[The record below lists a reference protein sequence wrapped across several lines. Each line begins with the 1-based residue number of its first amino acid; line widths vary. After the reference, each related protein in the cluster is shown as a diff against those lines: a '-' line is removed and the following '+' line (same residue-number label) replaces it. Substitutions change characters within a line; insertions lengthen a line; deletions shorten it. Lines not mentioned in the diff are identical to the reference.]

1 MKRLCRLVLNRVS
14 LALTL
19 AVAWSGG
26 IAGETGTPLSEGD
39 FLAEMPL
46 VLTVSRL
53 AQPLDEAPAA
63 VTVIDRQMIKDSGAW
78 DLAEVFRLVPGM
90 YVAYNAGQLHSVT
103 HVVSYHGM
111 ADAFARRMQVLIDG
125 RSVYTPL
132 YGGVQW
138 SDIPLLLDDIERIEV
153 IRGPNSAS
161 YGANSFLGIINII
174 TRHSAEQQGNYLT
187 ASGGDGRNDGMVRHG
202 GIQGDL
208 SYRFS
213 AGFRNDAGLDSRID
227 GKNMRQFTMRGDY
240 RINTGDSLEFQ
251 LGYNGGDQDVGNP
264 SSLNANPPRN
274 KSVTNRFELLHWRRD
289 ISAAEQIS
297 VKFYHNYEQAND
309 QFALAIAPV
318 TVANDLE
325 AQRYDLE
332 AQHVFS
338 PRQDLRVVW
347 GGGLRL
353 DQVNSPLYLGTSA
366 TRSFRLARLFGNLE
380 WRARPELLLNLGA
393 MVENNDFTGTDTT
406 PRLAL
411 NYHLAPQHT
420 LRAGVSQATRTPTLI
435 EQEANLR
442 IVIGNLI
449 SQKLLSQGGLYPER
463 ITSHE
468 FGYVGEMGRFSM
480 DARLYHDSIDDLIGQ
495 YGYPYAPDYKGSTN
509 GFRNLDSA
517 TVKGLDGQFQYRPG
531 SNTRLILGFARTII
545 GSDNVDQNYSQ
556 SMPFTSATMMASHRF
571 GQGWS
576 GSLSYYQVGAL
587 QAMGEGGRVGLSRR
601 WDGRVAREFRL
612 GSNRAEV
619 ALVAQNL
626 FDEGYQE
633 FSPDNLMGRRAY
645 VRFSLEM

>member
-1 MKRLCRLVLNRVS
+1 MKRPSRILRRQAS
-14 LALTL
+14 LAMML
-19 AVAWSGG
+19 AIAWASSS
-26 IAGETGTPLSEGD
+26 ADEHEVPLSEGD

-138 SDIPLLLDDIERIEV
+138 SDIPLVLDDIERIEV

-174 TRHSAEQQGNYLT
+174 TRHPAEQQGSYLA
-187 ASGGDGRNDGMVRHG
+187 ASGGDGRNDGLMRHG
-202 GIQGDL
+202 GTRGDL

-213 AGFRNDAGLDSRID
+213 AGFRNDSGLDGRSD
-227 GKNMRQFTMRGDY
+227 GKNMSQFTLRGDY

-251 LGYNGGDQDVGNP
+251 FGYNGGDQDIGSP
-264 SSLNANPPRN
+264 TSLNANPPRN
-274 KSVTNRFELLHWRRD
+274 KSVANRFELLHWRRD
-289 ISAAEQIS
+289 LSAEEQIS
-297 VKFYHNYEQAND
+297 VKFYHNYEQASD
-309 QFALAIAPV
+309 QFVLAAAPV
-318 TVANDLE
+318 SVANDLE
-325 AQRYDLE
+325 ANRYDLE

-338 PRQDLRVVW
+338 TRQGLRLVW
-347 GGGLRL
+347 GGGVRL
-353 DQVNSPLYLGTSA
+353 DQVNSPLYLGTGA

-411 NYHLAPQHT
+411 NYHLAPQHA

-449 SQKLLSQGGLYPER
+449 SQKLLSQGGLAPER
-463 ITSHE
+463 ITSRE
-468 FGYVGEMGRFSM
+468 LGYVGEIGRFSL
-480 DARLYHDSIDDLIGQ
+480 DARLFHDSIDDLIGQ
-495 YGYPYAPDYKGSTN
+495 YEYAYAPDYKGSTN
-509 GFRNLDSA
+509 GFRNFDSA
-517 TVKGLDGQFQYRPG
+517 ELRGLEGQLQYRPD
-531 SNTRLILGFARTII
+531 SVTRFMLGLARTFIDSTD
-545 GSDNVDQNYSQ
+545 GDQTYSR
-556 SMPFTSATMMASHRF
+556 SMPSTSLGVLASRRF

-576 GSLSYYQVGAL
+576 GSLAYYQVGAVS
-587 QAMGEGGRVGLSRR
+587 AMGEGGPVGLSRR
-601 WDGRVAREFRL
+601 WDGRIAREFRV
-612 GSNRAEV
+612 GSSQAEL

-633 FSPDNLMGRRAY
+633 FSPANLMGRRAY
-645 VRFSLEM
+645 LRFSLEM

>member
-1 MKRLCRLVLNRVS
+1 MNRLRQLARYRAS
-14 LALTL
+14 LALIL
-19 AVAWSGG
+19 ALGWGSSAAEEGG
-26 IAGETGTPLSEGD
+26 VLSEGD

-63 VTVIDRQMIKDSGAW
+63 VTVVDRQMIRDSGAW

-174 TRHSAEQQGNYLT
+174 TRHSAEQQGSYLS
-187 ASGGDGRNDGMVRHG
+187 ASGGDGRNDGMLRHG
-202 GIQGDL
+202 GTLGDL

-213 AGFRNDAGLDSRID
+213 AGLRNDAGLDNRAD
-227 GKNMRQFTMRGDY
+227 GKNMRQFTLRGDY

-251 LGYNGGDQDVGNP
+251 LGYNGGDQDVGSP

-289 ISAAEQIS
+289 VSADEQVS
-297 VKFYHNYEQAND
+297 VKFYHNYEQASD
-309 QFALAIAPV
+309 QFVLAVAPV
-318 TVANDLE
+318 SVTNDLE

-338 PRQDLRVVW
+338 PRKDLRVVW

-353 DQVNSPLYLGTSA
+353 DQVNSPLYLGTTA

-380 WRARPELLLNLGA
+380 WRARPDFLFNLGA
-393 MVENNDFTGTDTT
+393 MAENNDFTGTDIT

-411 NYHLAPQHT
+411 NYHLAPRHT
-420 LRAGVSQATRTPTLI
+420 LRAGMSQATRTPTLI

-449 SQKLLSQGGLYPER
+449 SQKLLSQGGLSPER
-463 ITSHE
+463 ITSRE
-468 FGYVGEMGRFSM
+468 LGYIGELGRFSL
-480 DARLYHDSIDDLIGQ
+480 DARLYHDHIDDLIGQ
-495 YGYPYAPDYKGSTN
+495 YEYPYALDYKGDTN

-517 TVKGLDGQFQYRPG
+517 VVKGLEGQLQYRLN
-531 SNTRLILGFARTII
+531 SSTRVVLGFARTMIASND
-545 GSDNVDQNYSQ
+545 GDQTYSR
-556 SMPFTSATMMASHRF
+556 SIPFTSLSMLASHRF
-571 GQGWS
+571 GHGWS
-576 GSLSYYQVGAL
+576 GSLAYYQVGTV
-587 QAMGEGGRVGLSRR
+587 QAMGEGGTVGLSRR
-601 WDGRVAREFRL
+601 WDGRVSREFRI
-612 GSNRAEV
+612 GANRSEL

-633 FSPDNLMGRRAY
+633 FNADNLMGRRAY
-645 VRFSLEM
+645 VRFSLEI

>member
-1 MKRLCRLVLNRVS
+1 MNKPRRRVRYRACVALVL
-14 LALTL
+14 AC
-19 AVAWSGG
+19 AWGSSCAEEGG
-26 IAGETGTPLSEGD
+26 MPLSEGD
-39 FLAEMPL
+39 FLTEIPL

-53 AQPLDEAPAA
+53 AQPLNEAPAA
-63 VTVIDRQMIKDSGAW
+63 VTVIDRQMIRDSGAW

-138 SDIPLLLDDIERIEV
+138 SDIPLMLDDIERIEV

-174 TRHSAEQQGNYLT
+174 TRHPAEQQGSYLT
-187 ASGGDGRNDGMVRHG
+187 ASGGDGRNDGMLRHG
-202 GIQGDL
+202 GSLGDL

-213 AGFRNDAGLDSRID
+213 AGVRNDAGLDSRTD
-227 GKNMRQFTMRGDY
+227 GKNMRQFSLRGDY

-251 LGYNGGDQDVGNP
+251 LGYNGGNQDVGSP
-264 SSLNANPPRN
+264 SSLDANPPRN
-274 KSVTNRFELLHWRRD
+274 KTVANRFELLNWRRD
-289 ISAAEQIS
+289 VSASEQIS
-297 VKFYHNYEQAND
+297 VKFYHNYERASD
-309 QFALAIAPV
+309 QFVLAAAPV

-338 PRQDLRVVW
+338 PRQDLRLVW
-347 GGGLRL
+347 GSGIRL
-353 DQVNSPLYLGTSA
+353 DQVNSPLYLGTTT

-380 WRARPELLLNLGA
+380 WRARPDLLFNLGA

-406 PRLAL
+406 PRIAL
-411 NYHLAPQHT
+411 NYHLAPRHT
-420 LRAGVSQATRTPTLI
+420 LRAGVSHATRTPTLI

-442 IVIGNLI
+442 IVIGKLV
-449 SQKLLSQGGLYPER
+449 SQKLLSQGGLSPER
-463 ITSHE
+463 ITSRE
-468 FGYVGEMGRFSM
+468 LGYVGEIGRFSL

-495 YGYPYAPDYKGSTN
+495 YRYPYALDYKGNTN

-517 TVKGLDGQFQYRPG
+517 DAKGLEGQLQYRPD
-531 SNTRLILGFARTII
+531 SSTRLVLGLARTII
-545 GSDNVDQNYSQ
+545 GSNDVDENYSR
-556 SMPFTSATMMASHRF
+556 SMPFTSYSMLASHHF

-576 GSLSYYQVGAL
+576 GSLAYYQVGAVV
-587 QAMGEGGRVGLSRR
+587 AMGEGGQVGLSRR
-601 WDGRVAREFRL
+601 WDGRVSREFRL
-612 GSNRAEV
+612 GQHRAEL

-626 FDEGYQE
+626 FDDGNHE

-645 VRFSLEM
+645 VRFTLEM